1 MVLRATFVVLCIVAG
16 LALFSDGFGQESGW
30 IWAAGVGLLV
40 AGVVLGVEYGLR
52 HAKAGVLLGGAAGL
66 AAGLFVAGLASW
78 AVGFA
83 VPGLESVPVLGFILL
98 AAFPYLGL
106 IYGHKIFETAGIL
119 KESEGA
125 DSAVRASISN
135 KILDTSV
142 IIDGRVADLCETG
155 FLEGAFILPQFI
167 LLELQ
172 HIADSS
178 DPLKR
183 GRGRRGLDVLNKIQ
197 KMVDVEVHVIE
208 EDFPHIKEV
217 DSKIVMLAKKM
228 NAKVITN
235 DLNLSKVAELQ
246 GVRVLNINELCN
258 ALKPVV
264 LPGEQL
270 RVFVLKEGKEAGQ
283 GVAYLDDGTMIV
295 VDNAKRFIGSNVNVV
310 VTSVLQ
316 TQAGRMIFT
325 RLKEETESQD
335 LTVARG

>member
-1 MVLRATFVVLCIVAG
+1 MVLRTTFVVLCIVAG
-16 LALFSDGFGQESGW
+16 LALFSEGFEQGW
-30 IWAAGVGLLV
+30 IWGTLVGLVVAGAVLTIEYSLTNAKPGTLLGGLSGLAVGLLL
-40 AGVVLGVEYGLR
+40 AGI
-52 HAKAGVLLGGAAGL
+52 AA
-66 AAGLFVAGLASW
+66 W
-78 AVGFA
+78 AVA
-83 VPGLESVPVLGFILL
+83 VTLPSVESVPILGFLLL
-98 AAFPYLGL
+98 AACPYLGV
-106 IYGHKIFETAGIL
+106 IYGVKLFSEVGVLKRSRGTESGAG
-119 KESEGA
+119 G
-125 DSAVRASISN
+125 ASISN

-155 FLEGAFILPQFI
+155 FLEGTFILPQFI
-167 LLELQ
+167 LQELQ

-183 GRGRRGLDVLNKIQ
+183 SRGRRGLDILNKIQ
-197 KMVDVEVHVIE
+197 KMVDIDVRIVE
-208 EDFPHIKEV
+208 EDFPHVKEV
-217 DSKIVMLAKKM
+217 DSKIVVLGKKM
-228 NAKVITN
+228 NARIITN

-325 RLKEETESQD
+325 RLKEESEGQD
-335 LTVARG
+335 PGVARS

>member
-1 MVLRATFVVLCIVAG
+1 MVRRTTYVVLCIVAG
-16 LALFSDGFGQESGW
+16 LALFSDGFGQDSGW
-30 IWAAGVGLLV
+30 VWAAVAGLLV
-40 AGVVLGVEYGLR
+40 AGIVLGVEYGLR
-52 HAKAGVLLGGAAGL
+52 ETKPGALLGGAAGL
-66 AAGLFVAGLASW
+66 AGGLVLAGIAAW
-78 AVGFA
+78 ALEMTMPA
-83 VPGLESVPVLGFILL
+83 VQSVPLLGFFLL

-106 IYGHKIFETAGIL
+106 IYGGKLFGDAGIF
-119 KESEGA
+119 KQSRGSE
-125 DSAVRASISN
+125 AVAHATTSN

-155 FLEGAFILPQFI
+155 FLEGTFILPQFI
-167 LLELQ
+167 LNELQ

-183 GRGRRGLDVLNKIQ
+183 GRGRRGLDILGKIQ
-197 KMVDVEVHVIE
+197 KMVDVEVHIVE

-217 DSKIVMLAKKM
+217 DSKIVVLAKKL

-295 VDNAKRFIGSNVNVV
+295 VDNAKRFIGSNVNVM

-325 RLKEETESQD
+325 RLKDETEGQD
-335 LTVARG
+335 LQAARV